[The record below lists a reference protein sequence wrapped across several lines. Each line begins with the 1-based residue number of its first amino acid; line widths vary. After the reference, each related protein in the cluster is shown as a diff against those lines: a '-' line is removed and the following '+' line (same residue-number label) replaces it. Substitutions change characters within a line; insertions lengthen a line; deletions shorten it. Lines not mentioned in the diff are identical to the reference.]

1 MAASAASAA
10 SVPRVVPFDP
20 SADDAGAST
29 FRMLKAEANV
39 VAALCTLVFAV
50 VLDALTSVPSVAEAE
65 IPASFRC
72 SSLVLVAFLAA
83 PPISKNDLFDQRVC
97 AAVLLVLT
105 ALLGLHVAE
114 LNARVADAV
123 FSLGSG
129 YALIGFFAL
138 SGLDPSHS
146 LFDYRGS
153 RENLV
158 ALAAALLVYNGARIA
173 RSGCVHASEVVGF
186 RVYMHDAHG
195 AHNAGGADHADDGI
209 GATTAG
215 LAVASDVL
223 ATSVAF
229 GGTVVACQGLIM
241 LLNHDLVYV
250 FGSEPISA
258 SSATL
263 SVAVFAS
270 AFVALLASIAS
281 INHLNAVFGP
291 SACVGDAA
299 VCAGAYRTRRFHFA
313 NAVGPTGGLMA
324 CAVAMTILGYSN
336 QRRCDSRRRFYKI
349 ELDVLQQTGLLKNA
363 ETAESETPAEDDASR
378 VAAETELANAERR
391 IRREL
396 DELVR
401 AANSG
406 SAALAAVAFVVAA
419 LAVWLLVDGIED
431 DIVTGAESLL
441 LFSSVAV
448 AWWSNTTLAC
458 LLHAVGLSLYAY
470 RRLDNPFEFDTSF
483 FTYTTMAIT
492 LGIVFA
498 LSITTLIAHLLY
510 ASCCSRKRWIEWVDF
525 LTATLIVALVSVQLI
540 LTLATLGAVAGFEGA
555 PILVDASGHENWNT
569 YGLDWVVSHSI
580 SFFFAAALAGSRYEH
595 NLTSMS
601 WWWLRAAWFAPVV
614 ATTILWATSV
624 AGTTNPYDGQTN
636 FSVTILG
643 TLCAL
648 VPWTLIGLVVC

>member
-1 MAASAASAA
+1 MAAPATSA
-10 SVPRVVPFDP
+10 RVVPLDP

-114 LNARVADAV
+114 INARVADAV

-186 RVYMHDAHG
+186 RVYMNDAHDAHD
-195 AHNAGGADHADDGI
+195 AEGI
-209 GATTAG
+209 VATTAG

-229 GGTVVACQGLIM
+229 GGTIVACQGLLM
-241 LLNHDLVYV
+241 LLNHDLIYV

-281 INHLNAVFGP
+281 MNHLNAVFGP

-324 CAVAMTILGYSN
+324 CAVAMTILAYSN

-349 ELDVLQQTGLLKNA
+349 EVDILNQTGLLKEDA
-363 ETAESETPAEDDASR
+363 AKDADASPDDDASR
-378 VAAETELANAERR
+378 VAAETELAAAERR

-401 AANSG
+401 SANSG
-406 SAALAAVAFVVAA
+406 SAALSAVAFVVAA
-419 LAVWLLVDGIED
+419 LAVWFLVDGIED

-441 LFSSVAV
+441 LFSSVVV

-458 LLHAVGLSLYAY
+458 LLHATGLSLYAY
-470 RRLDNPFEFDTSF
+470 RRLDNPFEFDTSY

-492 LGIVFA
+492 LGIVYA
-498 LSITTLIAHLLY
+498 LSVTTLVAHLLY
-510 ASCCSRKRWIEWVDF
+510 ASCCSRKRWIEWIDF
-525 LTATLIVALVSVQLI
+525 LTASLTMALVSIQLI

-555 PILVDASGHENWNT
+555 PIHVDHGSGNTEWNE

-580 SFFFAAALAGSRYEH
+580 SFFFAAALAGARYEH
-595 NLTSMS
+595 NVTRMP
-601 WWWLRAAWFAPVV
+601 WWWIRCVWFVPVLV
-614 ATTILWATSV
+614 TTILWATSV
-624 AGTTNPYDGQTN
+624 AGSENPYADQTN
-636 FSVTILG
+636 FGVTILG

-648 VPWTLIGLVVC
+648 VPWILIGLVIC